1 MKKRSKRYREAQKL
15 VDKDK
20 IYSIKEAIEILKKMP
35 KSKIDETLEVS
46 CKLDIDP
53 KQSDQ
58 TVRGSVILP
67 HGTGKQIKVA
77 VFCEPEKEA
86 QAKEAGADL
95 IGSTDLIDN
104 IANGGN
110 IDFDYCISTPG
121 MMRYLS
127 KIGKILG
134 PRGLMPSPK
143 TGTVTE
149 NISFAIKEAKKG
161 KIDFRMDK
169 FGCIYAGVGKISFLS
184 DALVEN
190 VQAFIEAVKNSKP
203 QGVKPDFIKSIFLS
217 LTFSPSVRVL

>member
-35 KSKIDETLEVS
+35 KPKIDETLEIS
-46 CKLDIDP
+46 CKLDIDS

-58 TVRGSVILP
+58 IIRGSVTLP
-67 HGTGKQIKVA
+67 HGTGKSIRVA
-77 VFCEPEKEA
+77 VFCEPEKESK
-86 QAKEAGADL
+86 AKEAGADVV
-95 IGSTDLIDN
+95 GSTDLIDK
-104 IANGGN
+104 IAKGEN

-121 MMRYLS
+121 MMKHLS

-134 PRGLMPSPK
+134 PRSLMPSPK

-149 NISFAIKEAKKG
+149 NISFAVKEAKKG

-169 FGCIYAGVGKISFLS
+169 FGCIYAGIGKISFPNE
-184 DALVEN
+184 ALVEN
-190 VQAFIEAVKNSKP
+190 VEAFVEAVKNSRP

-217 LTFSPSVRVL
+217 LTFNPSVRIL